1 MTLKMDAAPLDTL
14 SDGSEGTI
22 VSLDL
27 TGELLPH
34 LESMGISPGRGLRV
48 LRRAAFGGPLH
59 VRLDTGA
66 EFALDRAVARGVMV
80 GGGA

>member
-1 MTLKMDAAPLDTL
+1 M
-14 SDGSEGTI
+14 
-22 VSLDL
+22 
-27 TGELLPH
+27 PH
-34 LESMGISPGRGLRV
+34 LESMGISPGRALRV